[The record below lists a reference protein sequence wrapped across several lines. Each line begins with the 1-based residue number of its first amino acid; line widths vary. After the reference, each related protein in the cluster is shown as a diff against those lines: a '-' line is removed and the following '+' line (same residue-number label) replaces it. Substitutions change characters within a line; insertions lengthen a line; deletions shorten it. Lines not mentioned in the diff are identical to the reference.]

1 MHETKAGMAAAV
13 PRGLSWRA
21 AGVACCLALIASQAV
36 AAEWPAESQNLW
48 VEGQQGRGPG
58 GGLSILLVSLWW
70 LWVPLWAACSSWVA
84 KDMGRWKLSPI
95 VWPLAMVFPF
105 FLSAV
110 AAWWIPSAIAGLAIM
125 GVAWAVPT
133 FTYVIVRNG
142 RAPNHEKVLTPGHM
156 LDCLADAL
164 RPMGI
169 KIKRSPKEV
178 KDSLPVVQ
186 LADASGKPVI
196 PASEDEAQAS
206 QDAAGI
212 LSIAIAARA
221 MKVMIER
228 NAATATVRQLIDGVW
243 STPRKPAAQGIFASK
258 KDEDWENVPAPTP
271 KSAAGVVAAFEKAG
285 GIEAAGR
292 KPRRQGRLVGVS
304 DGKSI
309 PLGLE
314 VASSD
319 AIERAVISLELP
331 IRPITSILELG
342 VAEKVAEKLQTLLS
356 YDRGLIVLA
365 AAPSNGLP
373 TTFDV
378 VVNSADRM
386 VRDFASLED
395 ARDPPAEI
403 QNIKR
408 CTWDTA
414 EGVSPI
420 DALTL
425 AMRAYPQGI
434 VTRNLTD
441 AALAKQLFDMASGDQ
456 LVIVSVTATD
466 AVDAVAQLLKLGVS
480 RNALSR
486 AVVGVLA
493 GRLIRRLCPRCREAF
508 ATPPDLAAK
517 LRIPVERVPQLWR
530 ASAIGCRLCRGLGY
544 ASRTGIFELAGGET
558 FSQAILKGDRKL
570 LSQAAVKDGMRPLGV
585 AALDMV
591 LAGETSLEER
601 QRVLQKG

>member
-1 MHETKAGMAAAV
+1 MHVTRAAMKGMV
-13 PRGLSWRA
+13 PRGFSA
-21 AGVACCLALIASQAV
+21 QAVALAWCLALVASQAF
-36 AAEWPAESQNLW
+36 AAEWP
-48 VEGQQGRGPG
+48 EGVVYQWTKDTPHRGPG
-58 GGLSILLVSLWW
+58 GGISVLLVSLWW
-70 LWVPLWAACSSWVA
+70 LWIPLWAGCSSWVA
-84 KDMGRWKLSPI
+84 KDLGRWNLSAA
-95 VWPLAMVFPF
+95 VWPSVMVFPF
-105 FLSAV
+105 FVAAM

-142 RAPNHEKVLTPGHM
+142 RAPNHEKVLTPGHI
-156 LDCLADAL
+156 LDCFADAL

-169 KIKRSPKEV
+169 KIKRPPKEV

-186 LADASGKPVI
+186 LADAAGKPVL
-196 PASEDEAQAS
+196 ATSEDEAQA
-206 QDAAGI
+206 QQEAAAL
-212 LSIAIAARA
+212 LSTAIAARA
-221 MKVMIER
+221 VKVMVER

-271 KSAAGVVAAFEKAG
+271 KIAAGLVAVLEKSAG
-285 GIEAAGR
+285 MEAAGR
-292 KPRRQGRLVGVS
+292 KPRRQGKCVALS
-304 DGKSI
+304 DGKPI
-309 PLGLE
+309 PLSLE

-319 AIERAVISLELP
+319 ALERAVVSIQLP
-331 IRPITSILELG
+331 GTPPTTIPELG
-342 VAEKVAEKLQTLLS
+342 ASEKVTEKLQTLLS

-395 ARDPPAEI
+395 AHDPPAEI
-403 QNIKR
+403 QNVKR
-408 CTWDTA
+408 CAWDVA
-414 EGVSPI
+414 GGVSPM
-420 DALTL
+420 DALTQ
-425 AMRAYPQGI
+425 AMRSYPQGV

-441 AALAKQLFDMASGDQ
+441 PELAKRLVEMAGGDQ

-466 AVDAVAQLLKLGVS
+466 AIDAVAQLLKLGVS
-480 RNALSR
+480 REALSQ

-530 ASAIGCRLCRGLGY
+530 ASAIGCRLCRGIGY
-544 ASRTGIFELAGGET
+544 ASRTGIFELAGGDA
-558 FSQAILKGDRKL
+558 FSQAIRKGDRKL

-601 QRVLQKG
+601 QRVLQKS